1 MHAAVAGIIPVW
13 VLRLQVHSPCLRA
26 SSQTVAILGVQV
38 WMSRTSGLILAW
50 RIHSCRQLMLQW
62 SVVPQMTHVCSQC
75 SQCIQTGAHS
85 SCVAQRNLAVR
96 CCFQVVLLII
106 LASVFL
112 CHIVKPCQLLHCL
125 SYGQ

>member
-75 SQCIQTGAHS
+75 IQTGAHS

-96 CCFQVVLLII
+96 CCFQVVLLIL
-106 LASVFL
+106 LASVFF
-112 CHIVKPCQLLHCL
+112 CHIVKP
-125 SYGQ
+125 